1 MVFFEFFMNIIFD
14 VIMFQ
19 SPVIMQS
26 VKSTQVA
33 KPVLQTAGAP
43 LKPVNP
49 VMAEQ
54 AVQAPAPAAPTQTV
68 VAPDRAAQ
76 METPPPP
83 SYEFSIQQ
91 KQQQVRML
99 LQHIFLIIKESGH
112 QVTITYQML
121 VATW

>member
-1 MVFFEFFMNIIFD
+1 
-14 VIMFQ
+14 MFQ

-43 LKPVNP
+43 LKPVNH
-49 VMAEQ
+49 VVVEQ
-54 AVQAPAPAAPTQTV
+54 AVQAPTPAAPTQTV

-99 LQHIFLIIKESGH
+99 LQHIFSNH
-112 QVTITYQML
+112 QRIRSSSHHNVPDARGDL
-121 VATW
+121 VLNDLRAY

>member
-1 MVFFEFFMNIIFD
+1 
-14 VIMFQ
+14 
-19 SPVIMQS
+19 MQS

-54 AVQAPAPAAPTQTV
+54 AVQAPTPADPTQTV

-91 KQQQVRML
+91 KQQQVSML
-99 LQHIFLIIKESGH
+99 LQLIFPYHQRIIIHHI
-112 QVTITYQML
+112 TITYQML
-121 VATW
+121 VTT

>member
-1 MVFFEFFMNIIFD
+1 
-14 VIMFQ
+14 
-19 SPVIMQS
+19 MQS

-54 AVQAPAPAAPTQTV
+54 AVQAPTPAAPTQTV

-91 KQQQVRML
+91 KQQQV
-99 LQHIFLIIKESGH
+99 QITDVVAANDDVLIIKESGH
-112 QVTITYQML
+112 QATIT
-121 VATW
+121 